1 MPSTILSDN
10 GASSGT
16 AGIKTTGSNDGILA
30 LQTTTAGGTATT
42 ALTIDTS
49 QNVGIGTT
57 SPTGAGKI
65 LHLNNSGT
73 SGADVTDLRFTTG
86 TTGATSGDGVRI
98 RLANAGDLD
107 INNLE
112 ANAVLIST
120 QNTERMR
127 VPSAGG
133 VQCVTTLSVG
143 NATPSASGAGITFPA
158 TQSASTD
165 ANTLDD
171 YEEGTFTPTY
181 VGEGT
186 AGTTT
191 YSAQY
196 GKYTKI
202 GNTVTVWA
210 DITFSAATGS
220 GSTVLGGLPFAV
232 GINPKP
238 VGSCQTNNINWSG
251 GTSIAVFGGDN
262 GTTTLKFYSSADDAG
277 WTENQISNESGRIV
291 YAITYWV

>member
-1 MPSTILSDN
+1 MSTLKVSNIQNGSATNIAMVLDTAGTVKAYSTI
-10 GASSGT
+10 
-16 AGIKTTGSNDGILA
+16 
-30 LQTTTAGGTATT
+30 
-42 ALTIDTS
+42 
-49 QNVGIGTT
+49 
-57 SPTGAGKI
+57 
-65 LHLNNSGT
+65 
-73 SGADVTDLRFTTG
+73 
-86 TTGATSGDGVRI
+86 
-98 RLANAGDLD
+98 
-107 INNLE
+107 
-112 ANAVLIST
+112 
-120 QNTERMR
+120 
-127 VPSAGG
+127 
-133 VQCVTTLSVG
+133 SVG
-143 NATPSASGAGITFPA
+143 NVTPSSSGAGITFPA
-158 TQSASTD
+158 TASASSD